1 MTSSV
6 PPPLQVF
13 ISYSHKDEELREE
26 LDVHLA
32 NLKRQGKIGAWHD
45 RAIEAGAEWDAE
57 IKRQLETAEII
68 LLLITPRFVASDYCY
83 DLEMQRAVQRHDEG
97 SARVIPIIVKPC
109 DWQDSPFSKL
119 QVLPK
124 DAKPV
129 TKWDDRD
136 EAFLNV
142 VQGIRRAVETLQ
154 AKKSEGVTLEK
165 EAIAPTPP
173 LLTPAIGTGERA
185 LGTSERAL
193 GRGERPF
200 APTFSTY
207 KAETWTGRAEIVADL
222 TDALVAGCRLLI
234 IHGMTGIGKTA
245 LAEKLAAD
253 LMVNGADGTSD
264 RLFLPPEIKFH
275 RISFDIGTP
284 STDFTRGAIAILQ
297 AIGDDTA
304 QQLPDEQILPYLL
317 KALEQRPYW
326 LQLDSLEYLLRQSSD
341 GSYQFADAVWV
352 EFFGQ
357 LLNSPRSQSRLVLT
371 SQALPTDLV
380 DRIYRYD
387 QLWHEY
393 SLRGLEADHWLD
405 LLRNYGI
412 TPSTDTECDYVCAI
426 AHYFQG
432 HPLILKMIA
441 GDIRSRLFG
450 GSITK
455 YWMEYYNCQPHNPR
469 QPSSTLRQSQEQR
482 ARQWVS
488 QTIQQLPDLPRQ
500 MLQRSAVFRR
510 PVAESFYLQMLED
523 VSDSDRTAALTT
535 LKSRNLVEDI
545 DIQAGQL
552 LIQQHNLIRD
562 SAYAQ
567 LKATPSTWETAEHNA
582 AHLWLTA
589 YTSPSN
595 AERIETVRG
604 YLEAFAHYCEVEDWE
619 TACRILDIQIDSP
632 TQEPLHWQL
641 ETWGYYREEI
651 ELYQQVIHKTSRE
664 RDILWLRGL
673 GLVSRTLGAPV
684 QAIQYHQQSLELA
697 REMGDCQGQWKALNN
712 LSGVYQIL
720 GDYRQSIE
728 YLEQTLALAQDIGD
742 RRGKGNALGNLG
754 IAYCFLGQYEQAI
767 AHHQQNLTIAKEI
780 GDRRGEGNALGNLGI
795 AYDALGQYEQAIAHH
810 QQNLAIAQDIGDR
823 QGEGKALG
831 NLGSTYK
838 SLGQYEQAI
847 THHQRSLT
855 IAKEIGDKQSEG
867 IALGSVGIAY
877 YSLGQYEQAIA
888 HHQQNLTIAR
898 EIGDRRSEGIALNN
912 LGIAYNALGQY
923 EQAIAHHQQNLT
935 IVREIGDR
943 RNEGIALNN
952 LGVAYDALGQCEQ
965 AIIYYQQRLSI
976 AREIGDRRGEG
987 IALVNWG
994 ATQIEL
1000 EQCPEA
1006 MENSLAALAILRE
1019 IGDRASEAEVLRNL
1033 AELHQK
1039 LGEAD
1044 VAREYCEQASAL
1056 ATELGIPLVEECQK
1070 LWEELGFL

>member
-26 LDVHLA
+26 LDIHLA
-32 NLKRQGKIGAWHD
+32 NLKRQGKIQAWHD
-45 RAIEAGAEWDAE
+45 RAIEAGDEWDAE
-57 IKRQLETAEII
+57 IKHQLETADII
-68 LLLITPRFVASDYCY
+68 LLLITPRFVASNYCY

-97 SARVIPIIVKPC
+97 SARVIPIILKPC

-119 QVLPK
+119 QVLPR

-154 AKKSEGVTLEK
+154 AKKSEGVPLEK

-297 AIGDDTA
+297 AISDDTA

-412 TPSTDTECDYVCAI
+412 TPSTDTERDYVCAI
-426 AHYFQG
+426 ASYFQG
-432 HPLILKMIA
+432 HPLILKMIV

-455 YWMEYYNCQPHNPR
+455 YWTEYYNCQPHNPR

-500 MLQRSAVFRR
+500 MLQRCAVFRR

-523 VSDSDRTAALTT
+523 ASGPERTAALTA

-545 DIQAGQL
+545 DIQAGQV

-567 LKATPSTWETAEHNA
+567 LKATPSTWETAERTA

-589 YTSPSN
+589 YTSPPN
-595 AERIETVRG
+595 AERIEIVRG
-604 YLEAFAHYCEVEDWE
+604 YLEAFDHYCEVENWE
-619 TACRILDIQIDSP
+619 NACRILDIQIDSP

-651 ELYQQVIHKTSRE
+651 ALYKRVLQKTSTE
-664 RDILWLRGL
+664 RDVLWLRGL
-673 GLVSRTLGAPV
+673 GIASDRLGNST
-684 QAIQYHQQSLELA
+684 QAIQHHQRSLKLA
-697 REMGDCQGQWKALNN
+697 REMGALG
-712 LSGVYQIL
+712 S
-720 GDYRQSIE
+720 
-728 YLEQTLALAQDIGD
+728 AA
-742 RRGKGNALGNLG
+742 KALGNLG
-754 IAYCFLGQYEQAI
+754 NAYNSLGQYEQAIAHHQQDLTVTREIGDRQGEGNTLGNLGNVYYSLGQYEQAIAYYQQSLVVKREIGNCAGEGNTLGNLGNAYDFLGQYEQAI
-767 AHHQQNLTIAKEI
+767 AHHQQYLTIARETGNRRGEGAALGNLGNAYNSLGQYEQAITYHQQSLTIAREIGNRQGEGIVLGNLGNAYNSLGQYEQAIIYYQQSLTIAREI
-780 GDRRGEGNALGNLGI
+780 GDRQGEGNALGNLGCV
-795 AYDALGQYEQAIAHH
+795 Y
-810 QQNLAIAQDIGDR
+810 N
-823 QGEGKALG
+823 
-831 NLGSTYK
+831 
-838 SLGQYEQAI
+838 SLRQYEQAI
-847 THHQRSLT
+847 T
-855 IAKEIGDKQSEG
+855 
-867 IALGSVGIAY
+867 Y
-877 YSLGQYEQAIA
+877 
-888 HHQQNLTIAR
+888 HQQYLTIAR
-898 EIGDRRSEGIALNN
+898 EIGDK
-912 LGIAYNALGQY
+912 
-923 EQAIAHHQQNLT
+923 
-935 IVREIGDR
+935 
-943 RNEGIALNN
+943 
-952 LGVAYDALGQCEQ
+952 
-965 AIIYYQQRLSI
+965 
-976 AREIGDRRGEG
+976 RGKG

-994 ATQIEL
+994 ATQIKL
-1000 EQCPEA
+1000 QQYPEA
-1006 MENSLAALAILRE
+1006 LASSIAALAIFRE
-1019 IGDRASEAEVLRNL
+1019 IGDRANEAEALRNL

-1044 VAREYCEQASAL
+1044 VAREYCEQALAL
-1056 ATELGIPLVEECQK
+1056 ATELGIPLVKECQK

>member
-26 LDVHLA
+26 LDIHLA
-32 NLKRQGKIGAWHD
+32 NLKRQGKIGVWHD

-57 IKRQLETAEII
+57 IKHQLETADII
-68 LLLITPRFVASDYCY
+68 LLLITPRFVASNYCY

-97 SARVIPIIVKPC
+97 SARVIPIILKPC

-119 QVLPK
+119 QVLPR

-154 AKKSEGVTLEK
+154 AKKSEGVPLEK

-426 AHYFQG
+426 ASYFQG
-432 HPLILKMIA
+432 HPLILKMIV

-455 YWMEYYNCQPHNPR
+455 YWTEYYNCQPHNPR

-500 MLQRSAVFRR
+500 MLQHCAVFRR

-567 LKATPSTWETAEHNA
+567 LKANSSIWETAERTA
-582 AHLWLTA
+582 ACLWLTA
-589 YTSPSN
+589 YISPSN
-595 AERIETVRG
+595 TERIETVRG
-604 YLEAFAHYCEVEDWE
+604 YLEAFEHYCKVKDWNAV
-619 TACRILDIQIDSP
+619 TLIAWIKLNTP
-632 TQEPLHWQL
+632 TDNYFCWQL
-641 ETWGYYREEI
+641 GTWGYYREQI
-651 ELYQQVIHKTSRE
+651 PLFRKLL
-664 RDILWLRGL
+664 DI
-673 GLVSRTLGAPV
+673 A
-684 QAIQYHQQSLELA
+684 QAKSN
-697 REMGDCQGQWKALNN
+697 CQEEGW
-712 LSGVYQIL
+712 
-720 GDYRQSIE
+720 
-728 YLEQTLALAQDIGD
+728 
-742 RRGKGNALGNLG
+742 ALGNLG
-754 IAYCFLGQYEQAI
+754 NAYL
-767 AHHQQNLTIAKEI
+767 
-780 GDRRGEGNALGNLGI
+780 
-795 AYDALGQYEQAIAHH
+795 
-810 QQNLAIAQDIGDR
+810 
-823 QGEGKALG
+823 
-831 NLGSTYK
+831 

-847 THHQRSLT
+847 TLYQQSLT
-855 IAKEIGDKQSEG
+855 ISTEIGDREGEGSGLGNLGNAYLSLGQYEQAITLYQQSLTISTEIGDREGEG
-867 IALGSVGIAY
+867 IMLGNLGSAY
-877 YSLGQYEQAIA
+877 LSLGQYEQAIA
-888 HHQQNLTIAR
+888 LYQQYLTIST
-898 EIGDRRSEGIALNN
+898 EIGYRQGEGVALGN
-912 LGIAYNALGQY
+912 LGNAYDSLGQY
-923 EQAIAHHQQNLT
+923 EQAIALYQQYLT
-935 IVREIGDR
+935 ISTEIGYR
-943 RNEGIALNN
+943 QGK
-952 LGVAYDALGQCEQ
+952 GVALMGW
-965 AIIYYQQRLSI
+965 
-976 AREIGDRRGEG
+976 GE
-987 IALVNWG
+987 
-994 ATQIEL
+994 TQIKL
-1000 EQCPEA
+1000 QQYPEA
-1006 MENSLAALAILRE
+1006 LENSLAALAVFRE
-1019 IGDRASEAEVLRNL
+1019 IGDKANEAEALKNL
-1033 AELHQK
+1033 TELHQK

-1044 VAREYCEQASAL
+1044 VAREYCEQALAL
-1056 ATELGIPLVEECQK
+1056 ATELGIPLVKECQK